1 MTAGNKRNRHSGLGR
16 FLQNRQLLIR
26 RIPTTALH
34 AGKHFNSISIIR
46 HSRMPR
52 LTPSSYL
59 YGYVR
64 FKRGP
69 LHPSTSAR
77 TVSPIRRHGTL

>member
-1 MTAGNKRNRHSGLGR
+1 
-16 FLQNRQLLIR
+16 
-26 RIPTTALH
+26 
-34 AGKHFNSISIIR
+34 
-46 HSRMPR
+46 MPR

-69 LHPSTSAR
+69 LHAASWAIAAWTLNSLHPLCAAR
-77 TVSPIRRHGTL
+77 ETRRSFNAK

>member
-1 MTAGNKRNRHSGLGR
+1 
-16 FLQNRQLLIR
+16 
-26 RIPTTALH
+26 
-34 AGKHFNSISIIR
+34 
-46 HSRMPR
+46 MPR

-69 LHPSTSAR
+69 LHAR
-77 TVSPIRRHGTL
+77 TW